1 MIGAVPQ
8 RSPETTPGG
17 PDESNPARGSG
28 VWRRTLVVMLVGV
41 AVLLAVLGVLYI
53 FGTPQSAPLSA
64 PSAEASPAM
73 GAATSAAKPDTG
85 AEVKAGG
92 QAPPADPNSPLALEI
107 PGCVCHSEDP
117 ALVQSHSRYRMNQ
130 CAGCHVAGIS
140 MGR

>member
-1 MIGAVPQ
+1 MIGAVSQ
-8 RSPETTPGG
+8 QSPETTPGG
-17 PDESNPARGSG
+17 PDESKPVRGSG

-41 AVLLAVLGVLYI
+41 AALLAVVGVLYI
-53 FGTPQSAPLSA
+53 FGTPQSAPLS
-64 PSAEASPAM
+64 PSSADASPAT
-73 GAATSAAKPDTG
+73 GNAISAAKPDTG
-85 AEVKAGG
+85 AEVKTGV
-92 QAPPADPNSPLALEI
+92 QPPPADPNSPLALEI